1 MNPFKIDVSVLVI
14 FFARP
19 EKFQQV
25 FDEIRKARPSKLY
38 LYQDGPRQGRA
49 DDIENIEKC
58 REIAKNIDWDCTV
71 HKMYQNE
78 NFGCDPSEYIA
89 QKWMFATEEY
99 GIVLEDDDVPSQS
112 FFPFCKELLEKY
124 KDDERIGIICGMNNL
139 ETVES
144 DYSYFFS
151 DSGSIWGW
159 ATWKRNIDNW
169 DPNYSWIQD
178 SEITNLL
185 EYSMGIA
192 EFKTFI
198 NTVKQHKAT
207 GKEHYETILG
217 ASIYLNNQVN
227 IIPSKNLIAN
237 IGIGEN
243 GTHASANLDTIPKR
257 IRKLLYMKTYE
268 LDFPLKHP
276 EYVINNTDY
285 KNKVNTI
292 LGNTSKF
299 IKAKI
304 RLEGVILQIKHGE
317 LDMKTILSKLKKI
330 GRN

>member
-1 MNPFKIDVSVLVI
+1 MKSSKIDIACLLI

-25 FDEIRKARPSKLY
+25 FDEVRKARPSKLY

-49 DDIENIEKC
+49 DDIENIAKC
-58 REIAKNIDWDCTV
+58 REIAKNIDWACTV

-78 NFGCDPSEYIA
+78 NFGCDPSEFIA

-159 ATWKRNIDNW
+159 ATWKRNVDKW
-169 DPNYSWIQD
+169 DGLYTWLTNPELMQTLKSNLCSW
-178 SEITNLL
+178 EFENLV
-185 EYSMGIA
+185 SSS
-192 EFKTFI
+192 K
-198 NTVKQHKAT
+198 KHKAT

-268 LDFPLKHP
+268 VDFPLKHP

-299 IKAKI
+299 IKTKI
-304 RLEGVILQIKHGE
+304 RLEGIMLQIKHGE